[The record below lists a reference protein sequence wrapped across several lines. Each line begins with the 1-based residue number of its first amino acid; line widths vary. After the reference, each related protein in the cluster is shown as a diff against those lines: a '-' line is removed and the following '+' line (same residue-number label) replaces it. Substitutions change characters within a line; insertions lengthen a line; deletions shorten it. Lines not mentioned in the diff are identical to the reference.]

1 MNKKVILGIV
11 VLIVAVFAW
20 WSSDSMP
27 VSAPT
32 DATLA
37 EGEFSSELSG
47 LDQVDLEADLNAL
60 DADLNAL

>member
-20 WSSDSMP
+20 WSSDSVP

-32 DATLA
+32 DAG
-37 EGEFSSELSG
+37 GEFATELTG